1 MRFLLKHLETRTN
14 VIILEVGGYAP
25 APSTLL
31 EIMVFFILQRELCK
45 DFVNI
50 VFVKKLYTISNKSII
65 SICHQLAEWNNLL
78 LSFTM

>member
-50 VFVKKLYTISNKSII
+50 VLVKNCIQFLKRQWHLFVIN
-65 SICHQLAEWNNLL
+65 WLL
-78 LSFTM
+78 LRYKTQPLI

>member
-14 VIILEVGGYAP
+14 VTILEVGGYAP

-50 VFVKKLYTISNKSII
+50 VLVKKLYTISNKPII
-65 SICHQLAEWNNLL
+65 SICHQLTEWNNPL

>member
-25 APSTLL
+25 APSSTLL
-31 EIMVFFILQRELCK
+31 EIMVFFILQKELCK

-50 VFVKKLYTISNKSII
+50 VLVKKLYTISNKSII
-65 SICHQLAEWNNLL
+65 SICY
-78 LSFTM
+78 LSSVG